1 MKLWQLKRAGVLLLI
16 LAVYFYMGNFLER
29 SNFPF
34 LIAGISALFV
44 GYIFLYKQSKAWHW
58 KQILLIGVLFRL
70 AFLIAIPN
78 LSDDYFRFIWDGH
91 LVVNGVNPY
100 NYLPTEVAIE
110 FPNKGE
116 LLAGMNS
123 PNYYSVYPPFTQAIY
138 AFGVWLSHNSILG
151 NIIVLRLFI
160 IASECISFLLIRAIL
175 KKNNLHLKNA
185 TLYFFN
191 PLCIIEFV
199 GGLHFE
205 AFVILFLSL
214 SIWLIQK
221 NKVIFSAISWSIAIG
236 LKLIPL
242 LLVAAF
248 IRKLKLKKALLFYFT
263 IAASSLLLFF
273 PLLNLESLLNFK
285 SSIDLYFKTFEFNA
299 SFYYLI
305 RELGISILG
314 YNPIQTVGP
323 ILSKIAIGIMLFL
336 QLRKKKL
343 LGQSYFEVML
353 FSLLA
358 YYLFA
363 SIVHPWYVGLLVF
376 FSVFTSYRFAILWSF
391 LAFLSYNAYTN
402 ADYRESHILIAIEYI
417 SLLSLLIYELVQKKQ
432 SFAILKNRK

>member
-1 MKLWQLKRAGVLLLI
+1 MELGQLKRAGVLLLM
-16 LAVYFYMGNFLER
+16 LLLYFYIGNFLDR
-29 SNFPF
+29 RNFPF
-34 LIAGISALFV
+34 LIVEISALFV
-44 GYIFLYKQSKAWHW
+44 GYIFLFQQNKAWHW
-58 KQILLIGVLFRL
+58 KQILLIGLLFRL
-70 AFLIAIPN
+70 AFLVTIPN

-91 LVVNGVNPY
+91 LAVNGVNPY
-100 NYLPTEVAIE
+100 DYLPTEVAIE

-138 AFGVWLSHNSILG
+138 AFGVWLSPNSILG
-151 NIIVLRLFI
+151 NIIVLRLLI
-160 IASECISFLLIRAIL
+160 IASECISFLLIRDIL
-175 KKNNLHLKNA
+175 KKNNLQLKNV

-221 NKVIFSAISWSIAIG
+221 KRTVFSAISWAIAIG
-236 LKLIPL
+236 LKLMPL

-248 IRKLKLKKALLFYFT
+248 IRKIKLKNALLFYFT
-263 IAASSLLLFF
+263 LGTVSLLFF
-273 PLLNLESLLNFK
+273 IPLMNWESWYNFK

-299 SFYYLI
+299 SLYYLI

-323 ILSKIAIGIMLFL
+323 ILSKIAIGIMLLL

-343 LGQSYFEVML
+343 EGKPFFEVML

-363 SIVHPWYVGLLVF
+363 SIVHPWYVGMLVF

-391 LAFLSYNAYTN
+391 LAFLSYNAYSN
-402 ADYRESHILIAIEYI
+402 AIYQENLALIAIEYVI
-417 SLLSLLIYELVQKKQ
+417 VLGYLGYEFFNRNKNLI
-432 SFAILKNRK
+432 N

>member
-1 MKLWQLKRAGVLLLI
+1 MELGQLKRAGVLLLM
-16 LAVYFYMGNFLER
+16 LLLYFYIGNFLDR
-29 SNFPF
+29 RNFPF
-34 LIAGISALFV
+34 LIVEISALFV
-44 GYIFLYKQSKAWHW
+44 GYIFLFQQNKAWHW
-58 KQILLIGVLFRL
+58 KQILLIGLLFRL
-70 AFLIAIPN
+70 AFLVTIPN

-91 LVVNGVNPY
+91 LAVNGVNPY
-100 NYLPTEVAIE
+100 DYLPTEVAIE

-138 AFGVWLSHNSILG
+138 AFGVWLSPNSILG
-151 NIIVLRLFI
+151 NIIVLRLLI
-160 IASECISFLLIRAIL
+160 IASECISFLLIRDIL
-175 KKNNLHLKNA
+175 KKNNLQLKNV

-221 NKVIFSAISWSIAIG
+221 KRTVFSAISWAIAIG
-236 LKLIPL
+236 LKLMPL

-248 IRKLKLKKALLFYFT
+248 IRKIKLKNALLFYFT
-263 IAASSLLLFF
+263 LGTVSLLFF
-273 PLLNLESLLNFK
+273 IPLMNWESWYNFK

-299 SFYYLI
+299 SLYYLI

-323 ILSKIAIGIMLFL
+323 ILSKIAIGIMLLL

-343 LGQSYFEVML
+343 EGKPFFEVML

-363 SIVHPWYVGLLVF
+363 SIVHPWYVGMLVF

-391 LAFLSYNAYTN
+391 LSLF
-402 ADYRESHILIAIEYI
+402 IL
-417 SLLSLLIYELVQKKQ
+417 
-432 SFAILKNRK
+432 

>member
-1 MKLWQLKRAGVLLLI
+1 MELGQLKRAGVLLLM
-16 LAVYFYMGNFLER
+16 LLLYFYIGNFLDR
-29 SNFPF
+29 RNFPF
-34 LIAGISALFV
+34 LIVGISALFV
-44 GYIFLYKQSKAWHW
+44 GYIFLFQPNKAWHW
-58 KQILLIGVLFRL
+58 KQILLIGLLFRL
-70 AFLIAIPN
+70 AFLVTIPN

-91 LVVNGVNPY
+91 LAVNGVNPY
-100 NYLPTEVAIE
+100 DYLPTEVAIE

-138 AFGVWLSHNSILG
+138 AFGVWLSPNSILG
-151 NIIVLRLFI
+151 NIIVLRLLI
-160 IASECISFLLIRAIL
+160 IASECISFLLIRDIL
-175 KKNNLHLKNA
+175 KKNNLQLKNV

-221 NKVIFSAISWSIAIG
+221 KRTVFSAISWAIAIG
-236 LKLIPL
+236 LKLMPL

-248 IRKLKLKKALLFYFT
+248 IRKIKLKNALLFYFT
-263 IAASSLLLFF
+263 LGTVSLLFF
-273 PLLNLESLLNFK
+273 IPLMNWESWYNFK

-299 SFYYLI
+299 SLYYLI
-305 RELGISILG
+305 RELGISIFG

-323 ILSKIAIGIMLFL
+323 ILSKITIGIMLLL

-343 LGQSYFEVML
+343 EGKPFFEVML

-363 SIVHPWYVGLLVF
+363 SIVHPWYVGMLVF

-391 LAFLSYNAYTN
+391 LAFLSYNAYSN
-402 ADYRESHILIAIEYI
+402 AIYQENLALIAIEYVI
-417 SLLSLLIYELVQKKQ
+417 VLGYLGYEL
-432 SFAILKNRK
+432 FNRNKNLIN

>member
-1 MKLWQLKRAGVLLLI
+1 MEGSQIKRVGVLLLM
-16 LAVYFYMGNFLER
+16 LALYFYLGNFLER

-44 GYIFLYKQSKAWHW
+44 GYIFLFQQSKAWHW

-70 AFLIAIPN
+70 AFLVAIPN

-91 LVVNGVNPY
+91 LVMNGVNPY
-100 NYLPTEVAIE
+100 DFLPTEVAIE
-110 FPNKGE
+110 FPNKE
-116 LLAGMNS
+116 DLLAGMNS
-123 PNYYSVYPPFTQAIY
+123 PNYYSVYPPITQGIY
-138 AFGVWLSHNSILG
+138 AFSVWLSPNSILG
-151 NIIVLRLFI
+151 NILVLRLLI
-160 IASECISFLLIRAIL
+160 ILSEVLTFLLIRAIL
-175 KKNNLHLKNA
+175 KNNSLQEKNA

-214 SIWLIQK
+214 SIWLMQK
-221 NKVIFSAISWSIAIG
+221 NRIIFSAISWAIAIG
-236 LKLIPL
+236 IKLVPL
-242 LLVAAF
+242 LLIAAF
-248 IRKLKLKKALLFYFT
+248 IRKLQLKKALLFYFT

-273 PLLNLESLLNFK
+273 PLLNLESWFNFK
-285 SSIDLYFKTFEFNA
+285 SSVDLYFKIFEFNA
-299 SFYYLI
+299 SVYYLI
-305 RELGISILG
+305 REIGEAIIG

-343 LGQSYFEVML
+343 LGQSFFEVML

-358 YYLFA
+358 YYLLA
-363 SIVHPWYVGLLVF
+363 STVHPWYVGMLVF
-376 FSVFTSYRFAILWSF
+376 FCVFTSYRFAILWSF
-391 LAFLSYNAYTN
+391 LAFLSYFAYSN
-402 ADYRESHILIAIEYI
+402 ADYQESHTLIAIEYI
-417 SLLSLLIYELVQKKQ
+417 SLLGFLIYELVQKKQ
-432 SFAILKNRK
+432 SFAILKNRE